1 MRYIIY
7 GAGAIGG
14 TIGARLHL
22 DGQNVLLIARGA
34 HLEAIQRDGL
44 RYRNPDT
51 DQRLKIP
58 AVGHPGDIEFTSDD
72 VVILAMK
79 SQHTRDALLD
89 LAAAAPPDTP
99 VVCCQNGV
107 ANENLAARMFRHV
120 YAMVV
125 WLPATHL
132 TPGDVVHHA
141 TQIGGFLDAG
151 CYYHGTDPTIETVC
165 GDLTSAGFSS
175 NPDPNP
181 MRWKY
186 AKLLRNLGNALQAV
200 CDAGADAR
208 DIMRL
213 ARNEA
218 LACYQAGGI
227 DCASRDEMNAR
238 LDGMQRGEVPGVEH
252 QGGSSWQSLQRGT
265 GDVEADYLNG
275 EICLLGKLHN
285 VPTPANE
292 VLRYLANKGARE
304 KTPPGAY
311 SVDEVM
317 AQIEAIS
324 PA

>member
-14 TIGARLHL
+14 TLGARLHL
-22 DGQNVLLIARGA
+22 AGKDVLLIARGG
-34 HLEAIQRDGL
+34 HLASIRSDGL

-51 DQRLKIP
+51 DERLRIP
-58 AVGHPGDIEFTSDD
+58 AVGHPEEIDYQPGD
-72 VVILAMK
+72 VVILSMK

-89 LAAAAPPDTP
+89 LARSAPPDIP

-107 ANENLAARMFRHV
+107 ANESLAARMFRHV

-132 TPGDVVHHA
+132 TPGEVVHHA
-141 TQIGGFLDAG
+141 TTIGGFLDAG
-151 CYYHGTDPTIETVC
+151 RFYHGIDQTIEGVC
-165 GDLTSAGFSS
+165 ADLTEAGFSS

-200 CDAGADAR
+200 CDAGRDAS

-218 LACYQAGGI
+218 LACYEAAGI
-227 DCASRDEMNAR
+227 DCASRDEMSER

-275 EICLLGKLHN
+275 EICLLGKLHG

-304 KTPPGAY
+304 RTPPGAW
-311 SVDEVM
+311 SVEEVM
-317 AQIEAIS
+317 AQIEAIRGG
-324 PA
+324 